1 MQGHCRYIRG
11 QISLCQTM
19 KRKQI
24 EAQTQGPFQWNATG
38 IVTARFGTDSFCKE
52 KWTRRVIALKKKKK
66 APESYK
72 HEIWQYMHKIYSKTL
87 WSIKEGKCLHT
98 TQLSQYK
105 V

>member
-19 KRKQI
+19 KWKQI

-66 APESYK
+66 LLKVINMKSG
-72 HEIWQYMHKIYSKTL
+72 
-87 WSIKEGKCLHT
+87 SICIKFIPKLYE
-98 TQLSQYK
+98 